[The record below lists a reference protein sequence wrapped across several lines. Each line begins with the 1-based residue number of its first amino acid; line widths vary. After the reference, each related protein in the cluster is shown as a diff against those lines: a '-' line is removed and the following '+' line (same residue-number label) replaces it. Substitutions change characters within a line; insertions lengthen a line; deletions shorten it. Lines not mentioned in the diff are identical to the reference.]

1 MADEGFV
8 DQLGQTQGNRD
19 TEMTNLTDFLYSRS
33 RYYGQVKP
41 ENLVC
46 NANLQEFSQRV
57 GLICGLETGG
67 KVSQDYYLDNV
78 HFNRGKVGTVFEGE
92 AQLNLTIGE
101 LLRKQ
106 AKF

>member
-1 MADEGFV
+1 MTDEGFV

-41 ENLVC
+41 ENLVF

-57 GLICGLETGG
+57 SLICGLETGG
-67 KVSQDYYLDNV
+67 KVSQD
-78 HFNRGKVGTVFEGE
+78 E
-92 AQLNLTIGE
+92 AYKQIEALWEQLKRT
-101 LLRKQ
+101 RKQ
-106 AKF
+106 LSVGQ